1 MIAAVPK
8 KIRIYLKVRRLAED
22 YYEAQYRE
30 YNADGTLC
38 GGGYEDFSKERLK
51 SQTKYYEVRTFT
63 GKVMHGTRNE
73 GWRMTA
79 ISGWIRVSAKTS
91 GLTAAK
97 MAFKNV
103 ARVERIR

>member
-1 MIAAVPK
+1 MITAVPK
-8 KIRIYLKVRRLAED
+8 KIRIYLNVRRLAEN

-38 GGGYEDFSKERLK
+38 GGGYEDFSKERLE

-63 GKVMHGTRNE
+63 GKVMHGARHE

-97 MAFKNV
+97 MAFKDV